1 MFEKGP
7 NVSFSNCSLP
17 YHLSG
22 TIEDADDIVK
32 MTPQQF
38 KMQYNIDAEVNFS
51 INTPALRNLRARSR
65 AAVRN
70 DPYAF
75 NVIDKRVSN
84 LIGTGI
90 TPRPKIED
98 DTLRKVQQELW
109 EDWVDESDA
118 DGLTDFYGQ
127 QALIARTV
135 ETAGECFVRLRP
147 RGLEENLAV
156 PLQLQVLAPEF
167 VPHDKFETAKNGN
180 SIRAGIEFNPAHQ
193 RVAYWMYRVHPRDA
207 SSLNAGYNQLVRIP
221 AAQVLHIFEPVEP
234 GQLRGVPRLAPV
246 LKRLRSLDN
255 YDDAVLFRQEV
266 ANLFAG
272 FISRPPPEGRQLA
285 LDPVTGQPFNDD
297 RDGFTPMVALEPGT
311 MQELGPGEEVEFSK
325 PPDAGNNYPDF
336 MRQQL
341 MAAAAGT
348 GTPYEILTGDMRE
361 VNDRALRVVLNEFRR
376 RLEQLQFGVYV
387 HLLCRPVRAAW
398 MDMAVLAGRLK
409 LDDYAQRR
417 REYLRTRWVPQG
429 WAYIQPVQDI
439 QARMMEVNAGFNSR
453 SEMVLRAGYDAETVD
468 AETAADQARARDLGL
483 NYKTLVDQPEPAAD
497 KETP

>member
-1 MFEKGP
+1 MARHYPTLSRSGFLLP
-7 NVSFSNCSLP
+7 SNIKAS
-17 YHLSG
+17 YEGAGEGRRSTG
-22 TIEDADDIVK
+22 WDAPDNGI
-32 MTPQQF
+32 
-38 KMQYNIDAEVNFS
+38 NS
-51 INTPALRNLRARSR
+51 INTPALRNLRGRSR

-90 TPRPKIED
+90 TPRPNTED
-98 DTLRKVQQELW
+98 NALRKLLQLLW
-109 EDWVDESDA
+109 DDWVDESDA
-118 DGLTDFYGQ
+118 DEHTDFYGQ
-127 QALIARTV
+127 QALVARTV
-135 ETAGECFVRLRP
+135 ETSGECFVRLRP
-147 RGLEENLAV
+147 RRLDEGLAV
-156 PLQLQVLAPEF
+156 PLQVQILAPEF
-167 VPHDKFETAKNGN
+167 VPHDKFETTRTGN
-180 SIRAGIEFNPAHQ
+180 AIRAGIEFNPEGK
-193 RVAYWMYRVHPRDA
+193 RVAYWMYLSHPRDGV
-207 SSLNAGYNQLVRIP
+207 SLNAGYNQLVRVP
-221 AAQVLHIFEPVEP
+221 ASQVLHIFEPVEP
-234 GQLRGVPRLAPV
+234 GQLRGVPRLSPV

-272 FISRPPPEGRQLA
+272 FISRPAPESGPVPR
-285 LDPVTGQPFNDD
+285 DPVTGEPLSFD

-387 HLLCRPVRAAW
+387 HQLCRPIRAAW
-398 MDMAVLAGRLK
+398 MDMAVLSGALV
-409 LDDYAQRR
+409 LDDYAKRR

-429 WAYIQPVQDI
+429 WAYIQPVQDV
-439 QARMMEVNAGFNSR
+439 QARRMEVQAGFASR
-453 SEMVLRAGYDAETVD
+453 SEMVTRTGYDAETVD
-468 AETAADQARARDLGL
+468 AENAADNARAQALGL
-483 NYKTLVDQPEPAAD
+483 NYNTHEAVEVTDD
-497 KETP
+497 KEQP

>member
-1 MFEKGP
+1 MARQFPTLTRNG
-7 NVSFSNCSLP
+7 FLLP
-17 YHLSG
+17 ERIKASYEGAGEGRRSASW
-22 TIEDADDIVK
+22 DAPDIGI
-32 MTPQQF
+32 
-38 KMQYNIDAEVNFS
+38 NS

-98 DTLRKVQQELW
+98 DALRKVQQELW

-135 ETAGECFVRLRP
+135 ETAGECFVRIRP
-147 RGLEENLAV
+147 RSLDENLAV

-167 VPHDKFETAKNGN
+167 VPHDKFEPAKNGN
-180 SIRAGIEFNPAHQ
+180 SIRAGIEFNPAQQ

-207 SSLNAGYNQLVRIP
+207 SSLNAGYNQLVRVP

-272 FISRPPPEGRQLA
+272 FISRPPPEATQQPR
-285 LDPVTGQPFNDD
+285 DPVTGQLLTED

-387 HLLCRPVRAAW
+387 HQLCRPVRAAW

-409 LDDYAQRR
+409 LEDYAQRR

-453 SEMVLRAGYDAETVD
+453 SEMVLRSGYDAETVD
-468 AETAADQARARDLGL
+468 AENAADQARAQKLGL

>member
-1 MFEKGP
+1 MARQFPTLSRSGFLLP
-7 NVSFSNCSLP
+7 SNIKAS
-17 YHLSG
+17 YEGAGEGRRSASWEASDNG
-22 TIEDADDIVK
+22 I
-32 MTPQQF
+32 
-38 KMQYNIDAEVNFS
+38 NS

-90 TPRPKIED
+90 TPRPTTD
-98 DTLRKVQQELW
+98 DAALRKVKQQLW
-109 EDWVDESDA
+109 DDWVDEADA
-118 DGLTDFYGQ
+118 DELTDFYGM
-127 QALIARTV
+127 QALVARTV

-147 RGLEENLAV
+147 RSLGEGLAV
-156 PLQLQVLAPEF
+156 PLQLQTLAPEF
-167 VPHDKFETAKNGN
+167 VPHDKFETTKNGN
-180 SIRAGIEFNPAHQ
+180 IVRAGIEFNPAGK
-193 RVAYWMYRVHPRDA
+193 RVAYWMYRSHPRDS
-207 SSLNAGYNQLVRIP
+207 SSLNSGYNQLVRVP
-221 AAQVLHIFEPVEP
+221 ASQVLHIFEPVEP

-272 FISRPPPEGRQLA
+272 FISRPPPDAGQTPR
-285 LDPVTGQPFNDD
+285 DPVTGQLLVTD

-311 MQELGPGEEVEFSK
+311 MQELAPGEEVEFSK

-341 MAAAAGT
+341 MAAAAGS

-387 HLLCRPVRAAW
+387 HQLCRPVRAAW
-398 MDMAVLAGRLK
+398 MDMAVLSGALV
-409 LDDYAQRR
+409 LEDYAQRR

-429 WAYIQPVQDI
+429 WAYIQPVQDV
-439 QARMMEVNAGFNSR
+439 QARRMEVQAGFASR
-453 SEMVLRAGYDAETVD
+453 SEMVLRTGYDAETVD
-468 AETAADQARARDLGL
+468 AENAADLARATDLGL
-483 NYKTLVDQPEPAAD
+483 NYTTLEAIEVIDD
-497 KETP
+497 KEQP

>member
-1 MFEKGP
+1 MARHYPTLSRSGFLLP
-7 NVSFSNCSLP
+7 SNIKAS
-17 YHLSG
+17 YEGAGEGRRSTG
-22 TIEDADDIVK
+22 WDAPDNGI
-32 MTPQQF
+32 
-38 KMQYNIDAEVNFS
+38 NS
-51 INTPALRNLRARSR
+51 INTPALRNLRGRSR

-90 TPRPKIED
+90 TPRPNTED
-98 DTLRKVQQELW
+98 NALRKLLQLLW
-109 EDWVDESDA
+109 DDWVDESDA
-118 DGLTDFYGQ
+118 DEHTDFYGQ
-127 QALIARTV
+127 QALVARTV
-135 ETAGECFVRLRP
+135 ETSGECFVRLRP
-147 RGLEENLAV
+147 RRLDEGLAV
-156 PLQLQVLAPEF
+156 PLQVQILAPEF
-167 VPHDKFETAKNGN
+167 VPHDKFETTRTGN
-180 SIRAGIEFNPAHQ
+180 AIRAGIEFNPDGK
-193 RVAYWMYRVHPRDA
+193 RVAYWMYLSHPRDGV
-207 SSLNAGYNQLVRIP
+207 SLNAGYNQLVRVP
-221 AAQVLHIFEPVEP
+221 ASQVLHIFEPVEP
-234 GQLRGVPRLAPV
+234 GQLRGVPRLSPV

-272 FISRPPPEGRQLA
+272 FISRPAPESGPVPR
-285 LDPVTGQPFNDD
+285 DPVTGEPLSFD

-387 HLLCRPVRAAW
+387 HQLCRPIRAAW
-398 MDMAVLAGRLK
+398 MDMAVLSGALV
-409 LDDYAQRR
+409 LDDYAKRR

-429 WAYIQPVQDI
+429 WAYIQPVQDV
-439 QARMMEVNAGFNSR
+439 QARRMEVQAGFASR
-453 SEMVLRAGYDAETVD
+453 SEMVTRTGYDAETVD
-468 AETAADQARARDLGL
+468 AENAADNARAQALGL
-483 NYKTLVDQPEPAAD
+483 NYNTHEAVEVTDD
-497 KETP
+497 KEQS

>member
-1 MFEKGP
+1 MARHYPTLSRSGFLLP
-7 NVSFSNCSLP
+7 SNIKAS
-17 YHLSG
+17 YEGAGEGRRSTG
-22 TIEDADDIVK
+22 WDAPDNGI
-32 MTPQQF
+32 
-38 KMQYNIDAEVNFS
+38 NS
-51 INTPALRNLRARSR
+51 INTPALRNLRGRSR

-90 TPRPKIED
+90 TPRPNTED
-98 DTLRKVQQELW
+98 NSLRKLLQLLW
-109 EDWVDESDA
+109 DDWVDDSDA
-118 DGLTDFYGQ
+118 DEHTDFYGQ
-127 QALIARTV
+127 QALVARTV
-135 ETAGECFVRLRP
+135 ETSGECFVRLRP
-147 RGLEENLAV
+147 RRLDEGLAV
-156 PLQLQVLAPEF
+156 PLQVQILAPEF
-167 VPHDKFETAKNGN
+167 VPHDKFETTRTGN
-180 SIRAGIEFNPAHQ
+180 AIRAGIEFNPEGK
-193 RVAYWMYRVHPRDA
+193 RVAYWMYLSHPRDGV
-207 SSLNAGYNQLVRIP
+207 SLNAGYNQLVRVP
-221 AAQVLHIFEPVEP
+221 ASQVLHIFEPVEP
-234 GQLRGVPRLAPV
+234 GQLRGVPRLSPV

-272 FISRPPPEGRQLA
+272 FISRPAPDSGPVPR
-285 LDPVTGQPFNDD
+285 DPVTGEPLSFD

-387 HLLCRPVRAAW
+387 HQLCRPIRAAW
-398 MDMAVLAGRLK
+398 MDMAFLSGALV
-409 LDDYAQRR
+409 LDDYAKRR

-429 WAYIQPVQDI
+429 WAYIQPVQDV
-439 QARMMEVNAGFNSR
+439 QARRMEVQAGFASR
-453 SEMVLRAGYDAETVD
+453 SEMVTRTGYDAETVD
-468 AETAADQARARDLGL
+468 AENAADNARAQALGL
-483 NYKTLVDQPEPAAD
+483 NYNTHEAVEVTDD
-497 KETP
+497 KEQS

>member
-1 MFEKGP
+1 MARTYPTLTRNGFLLP
-7 NVSFSNCSLP
+7 SNIKAS
-17 YHLSG
+17 YEGAGEGRRSTG
-22 TIEDADDIVK
+22 WDAPDNGI
-32 MTPQQF
+32 
-38 KMQYNIDAEVNFS
+38 NS
-51 INTPALRNLRARSR
+51 INTPALRNLRSRSR

-70 DPYAF
+70 DPYAY

-90 TPRPKIED
+90 TPRPKTD
-98 DTLRKVQQELW
+98 DEALRKLLQELW
-109 EDWVDESDA
+109 DDWVDESDA
-118 DGLTDFYGQ
+118 DERTDFNGQ

-135 ETAGECFVRLRP
+135 ETSGECFVRLRP
-147 RGLEENLAV
+147 RGLDEGLAV
-156 PLQLQVLAPEF
+156 PLQIQALAPEF
-167 VPHDKFETAKNGN
+167 VPHDKYETTKNGN
-180 SIRAGIEFNPAHQ
+180 IIRAGIEFTPGGK
-193 RVAYWMYRVHPRDA
+193 RVAYWMYLSHPRDA
-207 SSLNAGYNQLVRIP
+207 SSLNVGYNQLVRVP

-234 GQLRGVPRLAPV
+234 GQLRGVPRLSPV

-272 FISRPPPEGRQLA
+272 FISRPAPDSGLVPR
-285 LDPVTGQPFNDD
+285 DPVTGQPLSLD

-376 RLEQLQFGVYV
+376 RLEQLQFSVYV
-387 HLLCRPVRAAW
+387 HQLCRPVRAAW
-398 MDMAVLAGRLK
+398 MDMAVLSGALV
-409 LDDYAQRR
+409 LEDYAQRR

-429 WAYIQPVQDI
+429 WAYIQPVQDV
-439 QARMMEVNAGFNSR
+439 QARRMEVQAGFASR
-453 SEMVLRAGYDAETVD
+453 SEMVLRTGYDAETVD
-468 AETAADQARARDLGL
+468 AENAADNERAVRLGL
-483 NYKTLVDQPEPAAD
+483 NYNTHEAVEQLDEKEQP
-497 KETP
+497 

>member
-1 MFEKGP
+1 MARHYPTLTRNGFLLP
-7 NVSFSNCSLP
+7 SNIKAS
-17 YHLSG
+17 YEGAGEGRRSTG
-22 TIEDADDIVK
+22 WDAPDNGI
-32 MTPQQF
+32 
-38 KMQYNIDAEVNFS
+38 NS
-51 INTPALRNLRARSR
+51 INTPALRNLRSRSR

-70 DPYAF
+70 DPYAY

-90 TPRPKIED
+90 TPRPKTD
-98 DTLRKVQQELW
+98 DEALRKLLQELW

-118 DGLTDFYGQ
+118 DERTDFYGQ

-135 ETAGECFVRLRP
+135 ETSGECFVRLRP
-147 RGLEENLAV
+147 RNLDEGLAV
-156 PLQLQVLAPEF
+156 PLQIQALAPEF
-167 VPHDKFETAKNGN
+167 VPHDKFETTRDGN
-180 SIRAGIEFNPAHQ
+180 IIRAGIEFTPGGK
-193 RVAYWMYRVHPRDA
+193 RVAYWMYLSHPRDA
-207 SSLNAGYNQLVRIP
+207 SSLNAGYKQLVRVP
-221 AAQVLHIFEPVEP
+221 ATQVLHIFEPVEP
-234 GQLRGVPRLAPV
+234 GQLRGVPRLSPV

-272 FISRPPPEGRQLA
+272 FISRPAQDSGLVPR
-285 LDPVTGQPFNDD
+285 DPVTGQPLNLD

-376 RLEQLQFGVYV
+376 RLEQLQFSVYV
-387 HLLCRPVRAAW
+387 HQLCRPVRAAW
-398 MDMAVLAGRLK
+398 MDMAVLSGALV
-409 LDDYAQRR
+409 LEDYAQRR

-429 WAYIQPVQDI
+429 WAYIQPVQDV
-439 QARMMEVNAGFNSR
+439 QARRMEVQAGFASR
-453 SEMVLRAGYDAETVD
+453 SEMVLRTGYDAETVD
-468 AETAADQARARDLGL
+468 AENAADLARATKLGL
-483 NYKTLVDQPEPAAD
+483 NYNTLDAVESIDD
-497 KETP
+497 KEQP

>member
-1 MFEKGP
+1 MARQYPTLTRNGFL
-7 NVSFSNCSLP
+7 LP
-17 YHLSG
+17 ERIKASYEGAGEGRRSASW
-22 TIEDADDIVK
+22 DAPDVGI
-32 MTPQQF
+32 
-38 KMQYNIDAEVNFS
+38 NS

-90 TPRPKIED
+90 TPRPKID
-98 DTLRKVQQELW
+98 DDALRKVQQELW

-147 RGLEENLAV
+147 RGLEEDLAV

-167 VPHDKFETAKNGN
+167 VPHDKFEPAKNGN

-193 RVAYWMYRVHPRDA
+193 RVAYHMYRVHPRDA
-207 SSLNAGYNQLVRIP
+207 SSLSAGYNHLVRVP
-221 AAQVLHIFEPVEP
+221 AEQVLHIFEPVEP

-272 FISRPPPEGRQLA
+272 FISRPPPEASQQPR
-285 LDPVTGQPFNDD
+285 DPVTGQLLTED

-387 HLLCRPVRAAW
+387 HQLCRPVRAAW

-453 SEMVLRAGYDAETVD
+453 SEMVLRSGYDAETVD
-468 AETAADQARARDLGL
+468 AENAADQARAQKLGL

>member
-1 MFEKGP
+1 MARQYPTLTRNGFL
-7 NVSFSNCSLP
+7 LP
-17 YHLSG
+17 ERIKASYEGAGEGRRSASW
-22 TIEDADDIVK
+22 DAPDIGI
-32 MTPQQF
+32 
-38 KMQYNIDAEVNFS
+38 NS

-75 NVIDKRVSN
+75 NVIDKRISN

-98 DTLRKVQQELW
+98 DALRKLQQELW

-118 DGLTDFYGQ
+118 NGLTDFYGQ

-135 ETAGECFVRLRP
+135 ETAGECFVRIRP
-147 RGLEENLAV
+147 RSLDENLAV

-167 VPHDKFETAKNGN
+167 VPHDKFEPAKNGN

-207 SSLNAGYNQLVRIP
+207 SSLNAGYNQLVRVP

-272 FISRPPPEGRQLA
+272 FISRPPPEATQQPR
-285 LDPVTGQPFNDD
+285 DPVTGQLLTED

-387 HLLCRPVRAAW
+387 HQLCRPVRAAW
-398 MDMAVLAGRLK
+398 LDMAVLAGRLR

-417 REYLRTRWVPQG
+417 RDYLRSRWVPQG

-453 SEMVLRAGYDAETVD
+453 SEMVLRSGYDAETVD
-468 AETAADQARARDLGL
+468 AENAADQARARDLGL

>member
-1 MFEKGP
+1 MARQDPTLARNGFL
-7 NVSFSNCSLP
+7 LP
-17 YHLSG
+17 ERIKASYEGAGEGRRSASW
-22 TIEDADDIVK
+22 DAPDIGI
-32 MTPQQF
+32 
-38 KMQYNIDAEVNFS
+38 NS
-51 INTPALRNLRARSR
+51 INTPALRNLRSRSR

-90 TPRPKIED
+90 TPRPKIDD

-135 ETAGECFVRLRP
+135 ETAGECFVRIRP
-147 RGLEENLAV
+147 RSLDENLAV

-167 VPHDKFETAKNGN
+167 VPHDKFEPTKNGN

-207 SSLNAGYNQLVRIP
+207 SSLNAGYNQLVRVP

-272 FISRPPPEGRQLA
+272 FISRPPPEATQQPR
-285 LDPVTGQPFNDD
+285 DPVTGQLLTED

-387 HLLCRPVRAAW
+387 HQLCRPVRAAW

-453 SEMVLRAGYDAETVD
+453 SEMVLRSGYDAETVD
-468 AETAADQARARDLGL
+468 AENAADQARAQKLGL

>member
-1 MFEKGP
+1 MARQYPTLTRNGFL
-7 NVSFSNCSLP
+7 LP
-17 YHLSG
+17 ERIKASYEGAGEGRRSASW
-22 TIEDADDIVK
+22 DAPDVGI
-32 MTPQQF
+32 
-38 KMQYNIDAEVNFS
+38 NS
-51 INTPALRNLRARSR
+51 INTPALRNLRSRSR

-98 DTLRKVQQELW
+98 DVLRKVQQELW

-135 ETAGECFVRLRP
+135 ETAGECFVRIRP
-147 RGLEENLAV
+147 RSLDENLAV

-207 SSLNAGYNQLVRIP
+207 SSLNAGYNQLVRVP
-221 AAQVLHIFEPVEP
+221 AAQVLHIFEPFEP

-272 FISRPPPEGRQLA
+272 FISRPPPEATQQPR
-285 LDPVTGQPFNDD
+285 DPVTGQLLTED

-387 HLLCRPVRAAW
+387 HQLCRPVRAAW

-453 SEMVLRAGYDAETVD
+453 SEMVLRSGYDAETVD
-468 AETAADQARARDLGL
+468 AENAADQARAQKLGL

>member
-1 MFEKGP
+1 MARQYPTLTRNGFL
-7 NVSFSNCSLP
+7 LP
-17 YHLSG
+17 ERIKASYEGAGEGRRSASW
-22 TIEDADDIVK
+22 DAPDVGI
-32 MTPQQF
+32 
-38 KMQYNIDAEVNFS
+38 NS

-98 DTLRKVQQELW
+98 DALRKLQQDLW
-109 EDWVDESDA
+109 DDWVDESDA

-147 RGLEENLAV
+147 RSLDENLAV

-167 VPHDKFETAKNGN
+167 VPHDKFEPGKNGN

-193 RVAYWMYRVHPRDA
+193 RVAYHMYRVHPRDA
-207 SSLNAGYNQLVRIP
+207 SSLNAGYNQLVRVP
-221 AAQVLHIFEPVEP
+221 AEQVLHIFEPVEP

-272 FISRPPPEGRQLA
+272 FISRPSPEASQQPR
-285 LDPVTGQPFNDD
+285 DPVTGQLLSED

-348 GTPYEILTGDMRE
+348 GTPYEILSGDMRE

-387 HLLCRPVRAAW
+387 HQLCRPVRAAW
-398 MDMAVLAGRLK
+398 MDMAVLAGRLT
-409 LDDYAQRR
+409 LADYAQRR

-439 QARMMEVNAGFNSR
+439 QARMMEVNAGFSSR
-453 SEMVLRAGYDAETVD
+453 SEMVLRTGYDAETVD
-468 AETAADQARARDLGL
+468 TENAADQKRARDLGL
-483 NYKTLVDQPEPAAD
+483 NYKTLVDVPEEPAD
-497 KETP
+497 KEKP

>member
-1 MFEKGP
+1 MARHYPTLSRSGFLLP
-7 NVSFSNCSLP
+7 SNIKAS
-17 YHLSG
+17 YEGAGEGRRSTG
-22 TIEDADDIVK
+22 WDAPDNGI
-32 MTPQQF
+32 
-38 KMQYNIDAEVNFS
+38 NS
-51 INTPALRNLRARSR
+51 INTPALRNLRGRSR

-90 TPRPKIED
+90 TPRPNTED
-98 DTLRKVQQELW
+98 NALRKLLQLLW
-109 EDWVDESDA
+109 DDWVDESDA
-118 DGLTDFYGQ
+118 DEHTDFYGQ
-127 QALIARTV
+127 QALVARTV
-135 ETAGECFVRLRP
+135 ETSGECFVRLRP
-147 RGLEENLAV
+147 RRLDEGLAV
-156 PLQLQVLAPEF
+156 PLQVQILAPEF
-167 VPHDKFETAKNGN
+167 VPHDKFETTRTGN
-180 SIRAGIEFNPAHQ
+180 AIRAGIEFNPEGK
-193 RVAYWMYRVHPRDA
+193 RVAYWMYLSHPRDGV
-207 SSLNAGYNQLVRIP
+207 SLNAGYNQLVRVP
-221 AAQVLHIFEPVEP
+221 ASQVLHIFEPVEP
-234 GQLRGVPRLAPV
+234 GQLRGVPRLSPV

-272 FISRPPPEGRQLA
+272 FISRPAPESGPVPR
-285 LDPVTGQPFNDD
+285 DPVTGEPLSFD

-387 HLLCRPVRAAW
+387 HQLCRPIRAAW
-398 MDMAVLAGRLK
+398 MDMAVLSGALV
-409 LDDYAQRR
+409 LDDYAKRR

-429 WAYIQPVQDI
+429 WAYIQPVQDV
-439 QARMMEVNAGFNSR
+439 QARRMEVQAGFASR
-453 SEMVLRAGYDAETVD
+453 SEMVTRTGYDAETVD
-468 AETAADQARARDLGL
+468 AENAADNARAQALGL
-483 NYKTLVDQPEPAAD
+483 NYNTHEAVEVTDD
-497 KETP
+497 KEQS

>member
-1 MFEKGP
+1 MARQYPTLTRNGFL
-7 NVSFSNCSLP
+7 LP
-17 YHLSG
+17 ERIKASYEGAGEGRRSASW
-22 TIEDADDIVK
+22 DAPDVGI
-32 MTPQQF
+32 
-38 KMQYNIDAEVNFS
+38 NN

-90 TPRPKIED
+90 TPRPKID
-98 DTLRKVQQELW
+98 DDGLRKVQQELW

-135 ETAGECFVRLRP
+135 ETAGECFVRIRP
-147 RGLEENLAV
+147 RSLDENLAV

-207 SSLNAGYNQLVRIP
+207 SSLSAGYNQLVRIP

-272 FISRPPPEGRQLA
+272 FISRPPPEATQQPR
-285 LDPVTGQPFNDD
+285 DPVTGQLLTED

-387 HLLCRPVRAAW
+387 HQLCRPVRAAW
-398 MDMAVLAGRLK
+398 MDMAVLAGRLN

-453 SEMVLRAGYDAETVD
+453 SEMVLRSGYDAETVD
-468 AETAADQARARDLGL
+468 AENAADQARAQKLGL
-483 NYKTLVDQPEPAAD
+483 NYKTLVDQSEPAAD

>member
-1 MFEKGP
+1 MARQFPTLSRSGFLLP
-7 NVSFSNCSLP
+7 SNIKAS
-17 YHLSG
+17 YEGAGEGRRSASWEASDNG
-22 TIEDADDIVK
+22 I
-32 MTPQQF
+32 
-38 KMQYNIDAEVNFS
+38 NS

-90 TPRPKIED
+90 TPRPTTD
-98 DTLRKVQQELW
+98 DAALRKVKQQLW
-109 EDWVDESDA
+109 DDWVDEADA
-118 DGLTDFYGQ
+118 DELTDFYGM
-127 QALIARTV
+127 QALVARTV

-147 RGLEENLAV
+147 RSLDEGLAV
-156 PLQLQVLAPEF
+156 PLQLQTLAPEF
-167 VPHDKFETAKNGN
+167 VPHDKFETTKNGN
-180 SIRAGIEFNPAHQ
+180 IIRAGIEFNPAGK
-193 RVAYWMYRVHPRDA
+193 RVAYWMYRSHPRDS
-207 SSLNAGYNQLVRIP
+207 SSLNSGYNQLVRVP
-221 AAQVLHIFEPVEP
+221 ASQVLHIFEPVEP

-272 FISRPPPEGRQLA
+272 FISRPPPDAGQTPR
-285 LDPVTGQPFNDD
+285 DPVTGQLLVTD

-311 MQELGPGEEVEFSK
+311 MQELAPGEEVEFSK

-341 MAAAAGT
+341 MAAAAGS

-387 HLLCRPVRAAW
+387 HQLCRPVRAAW
-398 MDMAVLAGRLK
+398 MDMAVLSGALV
-409 LDDYAQRR
+409 LEDYAQRR

-429 WAYIQPVQDI
+429 WAYIQPVQDV
-439 QARMMEVNAGFNSR
+439 QARRMEVQAGFASR
-453 SEMVLRAGYDAETVD
+453 SEMVLRTGYDSETVD
-468 AETAADQARARDLGL
+468 AENAADLARATDLGL
-483 NYKTLVDQPEPAAD
+483 NYTTLEAIEVIDD
-497 KETP
+497 KEQP

>member
-1 MFEKGP
+1 MARQYPTLTRNGFL
-7 NVSFSNCSLP
+7 LP
-17 YHLSG
+17 ERIKASYEGAGEGRRSASW
-22 TIEDADDIVK
+22 DAPDVGI
-32 MTPQQF
+32 
-38 KMQYNIDAEVNFS
+38 NS

-90 TPRPKIED
+90 TPRPKID
-98 DTLRKVQQELW
+98 DDVLRKVQQELW

-135 ETAGECFVRLRP
+135 ETAGECFVRIRP
-147 RGLEENLAV
+147 RSLDENLAV

-167 VPHDKFETAKNGN
+167 VPHDKFEPAKNGN
-180 SIRAGIEFNPAHQ
+180 NIRAGIEFNPAHQ

-207 SSLNAGYNQLVRIP
+207 SSLNGGYNQLVRVP

-272 FISRPPPEGRQLA
+272 FISRPPPEATQQPR
-285 LDPVTGQPFNDD
+285 DPVTGQLLTED

-387 HLLCRPVRAAW
+387 HQLCRPVRAAW

-453 SEMVLRAGYDAETVD
+453 SEMVLRSGYDAETVD
-468 AETAADQARARDLGL
+468 AENAADQTRAQKLGL

>member
-1 MFEKGP
+1 MARHYPTLTRNGFLLP
-7 NVSFSNCSLP
+7 SNIKAS
-17 YHLSG
+17 YEGAGEGRRSASWEATDNG
-22 TIEDADDIVK
+22 I
-32 MTPQQF
+32 
-38 KMQYNIDAEVNFS
+38 NS

-90 TPRPKIED
+90 TPRPTTD
-98 DTLRKVQQELW
+98 DAALRKLKQQLW
-109 EDWVDESDA
+109 DDWVDEADA
-118 DGLTDFYGQ
+118 DELTDFYGM
-127 QALIARTV
+127 QALVARTV

-147 RGLEENLAV
+147 RSPSEGLAV
-156 PLQLQVLAPEF
+156 PLQLQALAPEF

-180 SIRAGIEFNPAHQ
+180 VIRAGIEFNSAGK
-193 RVAYWMYRVHPRDA
+193 RVAYWMYLSHPRDS
-207 SSLNAGYNQLVRIP
+207 SSLNSGYNQLVRVP
-221 AAQVLHIFEPVEP
+221 ATQVLHIFEPMEP

-272 FISRPPPEGRQLA
+272 FIKRPAPDSGQTPR
-285 LDPVTGQPFNDD
+285 DPVTGQLLTTD

-341 MAAAAGT
+341 MAAAAGS

-387 HLLCRPVRAAW
+387 HQLCRPVRSAW
-398 MDMAVLAGRLK
+398 MDMAVLSGALV
-409 LDDYAQRR
+409 LPDYAQRR

-429 WAYIQPVQDI
+429 WAYIQPVQDV
-439 QARMMEVNAGFNSR
+439 QARRMEVQAGFASR
-453 SEMVLRAGYDAETVD
+453 SEMVLRTGYDAETVD
-468 AETAADQARARDLGL
+468 TENAADLVRATSLGL
-483 NYKTLVDQPEPAAD
+483 NYTTLEAIETIDD
-497 KETP
+497 KEQP

>member
-1 MFEKGP
+1 MNRKQYDRVIWREGMLISP
-7 NVSFSNCSLP
+7 Q
-17 YHLSG
+17 HL
-22 TIEDADDIVK
+22 
-32 MTPQQF
+32 Q
-38 KMQYNIDAEVNFS
+38 
-51 INTPALRNLRARSR
+51 
-65 AAVRN
+65 
-70 DPYAF
+70 
-75 NVIDKRVSN
+75 
-84 LIGTGI
+84 
-90 TPRPKIED
+90 
-98 DTLRKVQQELW
+98 QQELW

-135 ETAGECFVRLRP
+135 ETAGECFVRIRP
-147 RGLEENLAV
+147 RGQDENLAV

-167 VPHDKFETAKNGN
+167 VPHDKFEPAKNGN

-207 SSLNAGYNQLVRIP
+207 SSLNAGYNQLVRVP
-221 AAQVLHIFEPVEP
+221 SEQVLHIFEPVEP

-272 FISRPPPEGRQLA
+272 FISRPPPEATQQPR
-285 LDPVTGQPFNDD
+285 DPVTGQLLTED

-387 HLLCRPVRAAW
+387 HQLCRPVRAAW

-453 SEMVLRAGYDAETVD
+453 SEMVLRSGYDAETVD
-468 AETAADQARARDLGL
+468 AENAADQARAQKLGL